1 MSNPSTTPPTGAAAP
16 PIVVAG
22 ATGQSGRL
30 IVAAL
35 LDAGC
40 RVRALVRDPAK
51 AAALPAGVE
60 CVTADVHRPDTLQA
74 ALRGAGAVVSAIGG
88 RAPFGRNGF
97 RAVDWEGNRAL
108 IDAAKAAGVP
118 RFILITAGSAGRRGL
133 PYSLP
138 LAPYPWKARAEAWL
152 RASGLAWTVLGPGG
166 LDDKPPGRLGILAV
180 PRSGYRVGWI
190 SRGDLAAVTVACV
203 GEPATIGR
211 TITLVNTPD
220 ESPDAWRASLARLPA
235 D

>member
-1 MSNPSTTPPTGAAAP
+1 MSDPATKAAPDPAAP
-16 PIVVAG
+16 PVVVAG
-22 ATGQSGRL
+22 ATGQSGRM
-30 IVAAL
+30 IVGAL
-35 LDAGC
+35 LDAGY
-40 RVRALVRDPAK
+40 RVRALVRDGAK

-60 CVTADVHRPDTLQA
+60 CVTADVLRPETLGP
-74 ALRGAGAVVSAIGG
+74 ALQGAGVVVSAIGG

-108 IDAAKAAGVP
+108 VDAAKAAGVS

-133 PYSLP
+133 PYTLP

-166 LDDKPPGRLGILAV
+166 LDDKPPGQLGIRAV
-180 PRSGYRVGWI
+180 PRSDYRVGWI
-190 SRGDLAAVTVACV
+190 SRGDLAAVTVACIS
-203 GEPATIGR
+203 EPATIGR
-211 TITLVNTPD
+211 TITLVNSPD
-220 ESPDAWRASLARLPA
+220 EAPGAWRDCLTRLPA